1 MQGVSFTVDVFI
13 VDSINY
19 DMVLG
24 IQWLVTLDNIVSKT
38 ILYLTIKDLWM
49 SLEWQGQD
57 VLLKGID
64 YSKIQTIELTQLNNL
79 LVNHT

>member
-1 MQGVSFTVDVFI
+1 MSFTVDVFI